1 MLRGRPKKVSA
12 KIKDNI
18 AFGNPKHATDEKLIS
33 EAARLGGADSVIKRL
48 SDGWDTYL
56 SRPDSVHDVI
66 RIQRDDENGSV
77 GRALRE
83 LTGTQPPQ
91 GLSGGQ
97 EQRIA
102 V

>member
-1 MLRGRPKKVSA
+1 VVSERVTI

-18 AFGNPKHATDEKLIS
+18 ALGNPEYATDHELIY
-33 EAARLGGADSVIKRL
+33 EAARLGGADAVFKRL

-66 RIQRDDENGSV
+66 RIQRGDENGVV
-77 GRALRE
+77 GDALRE

-97 EQRIA
+97 QQRIA

>member
-1 MLRGRPKKVSA
+1 MY
-12 KIKDNI
+12 
-18 AFGNPKHATDEKLIS
+18 ATDEKLIS
-33 EAARLGGADSVIKRL
+33 EAVRLGGADSVIKRL

-56 SRPDSVHDVI
+56 SRPDSVYDVI
-66 RIQRDDENGSV
+66 HIQRDDEDGSV
-77 GRALRE
+77 DRALRE
-83 LTGTQPPQ
+83 LTGTKPPQ